1 MTLLRDKK
9 NPKTQTPKIK
19 QRTVLMKNTSQ
30 IKRET
35 LILKVSPKRMARL
48 ALNRN
53 LSVQKETTGK
63 GLETIKLSLLK
74 H

>member
-1 MTLLRDKK
+1 
-9 NPKTQTPKIK
+9 
-19 QRTVLMKNTSQ
+19 MKNTSQ